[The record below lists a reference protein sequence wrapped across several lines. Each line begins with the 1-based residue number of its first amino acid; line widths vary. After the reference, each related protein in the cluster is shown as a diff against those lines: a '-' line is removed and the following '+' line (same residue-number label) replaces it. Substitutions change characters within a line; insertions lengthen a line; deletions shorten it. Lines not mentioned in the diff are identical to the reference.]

1 VIYLDNASTSWPK
14 PDSVY
19 AAMDDFARNHAGN
32 PGPTGHRMARA
43 SAEKVD
49 ACRRGIAEL
58 INAESPDRVVLTMNT
73 TDALN
78 IALKGFLREE
88 DHVITSRTE
97 HNSTLRPL
105 AAMEQEGFISLDRAR
120 TTGDG
125 TVDPEEIRKL
135 IRKETRLIAITH
147 CSNVIGAVL
156 PIREYAEIAKEEGL
170 RILVDAAQTAGV
182 IPIDVQEMGLDM
194 IAFPGQKNLFGP
206 MGTGALYVADGI
218 HLTPFRVGASG
229 PNAEDEK
236 QPQEMPARLEAGT
249 PNVHGYTGLAA
260 GIQYIQDQ
268 GVEKIGAH
276 ESRMAVSFI
285 EQVREIPGVTVHSG
299 RNLDIQIG
307 PVSLTIDGMEPA
319 RVGSLMDEKYGIA
332 CRPGIHCAPGAHE
345 FLGTLPEGTVRFS
358 FGWFNTQDEVD
369 AAAKALREVCQK

>member
-78 IALKGFLREE
+78 IALKGFLRED

-105 AAMEQEGFISLDRAR
+105 VAMEQEGFIALDRAR
-120 TTGDG
+120 TSEDG
-125 TVDPEEIRKL
+125 TVDPDEIRKL

-156 PIREYAEIAKEEGL
+156 PI
-170 RILVDAAQTAGV
+170 
-182 IPIDVQEMGLDM
+182 
-194 IAFPGQKNLFGP
+194 
-206 MGTGALYVADGI
+206 
-218 HLTPFRVGASG
+218 
-229 PNAEDEK
+229 
-236 QPQEMPARLEAGT
+236 LE
-249 PNVHGYTGLAA
+249 
-260 GIQYIQDQ
+260 
-268 GVEKIGAH
+268 
-276 ESRMAVSFI
+276 
-285 EQVREIPGVTVHSG
+285 
-299 RNLDIQIG
+299 
-307 PVSLTIDGMEPA
+307 
-319 RVGSLMDEKYGIA
+319 
-332 CRPGIHCAPGAHE
+332 
-345 FLGTLPEGTVRFS
+345 
-358 FGWFNTQDEVD
+358 
-369 AAAKALREVCQK
+369 